1 MRQKNF
7 NIPDTI
13 HLLGVVGV
21 VNDVGSDIRGL
32 TLEAKTKMLKGM
44 SDHGLE
50 VLLHF

>member
-1 MRQKNF
+1 MSRVCN
-7 NIPDTI
+7 PI
-13 HLLGVVGV
+13 HTVGVGVVGV